1 MRKIPSAIALVLVL
15 VAALPACG
23 EASRSDAEQD
33 AAGATGGAAS
43 DAAAPSPDAPAVLNA
58 PDAVTAPA
66 GCLGAVVRVGD
77 MEIFAY
83 EASRADATGEAAG
96 ADSTAA
102 CSRAGVLPWADA
114 TLPEAR
120 AACAASGFAL
130 CAGADWLAACGG
142 DAHRLF
148 PYGAAH
154 RAGACNDHVGG
165 SSALEPTGARADCH
179 TPEGVFDLSGNLA
192 EMTEDAM
199 KRGGS
204 FRVNAV
210 MYQSEYA
217 QCDAQ
222 LRVFEGVHS
231 DEVGF
236 RCCRRP

>member
-1 MRKIPSAIALVLVL
+1 MRKFPTPAVL
-15 VAALPACG
+15 VAALLACG
-23 EASRSDAEQD
+23 EADPTPDA
-33 AAGATGGAAS
+33 AAS
-43 DAAAPSPDAPAVLNA
+43 DASRAPLDAPGAEIDATPDLPDAAQA
-58 PDAVTAPA
+58 QTPA
-66 GCLGAVVRVGD
+66 GCLDAVVRVGD
-77 MEIFAY
+77 LEIFAH
-83 EASRADATGEAAG
+83 EASRADATEAAAG
-96 ADSTAA
+96 ADATAA
-102 CSRAGVLPWADA
+102 CSRPGVLPWADA

-130 CAGADWLAACGG
+130 CDGADWLAACGG
-142 DAHRLF
+142 AEYRLF
-148 PYGAAH
+148 PYGAVH
-154 RAGACNDHVGG
+154 QAGACNDHVSG
-165 SSALEPTGARADCH
+165 SAALEPTGARADCR

-210 MYQSEYA
+210 MYQPTYA

>member
-1 MRKIPSAIALVLVL
+1 MRNIPTSVALA
-15 VAALPACG
+15 AALLACG
-23 EASRSDAEQD
+23 EAETTPEAAAFD
-33 AAGATGGAAS
+33 AAPAPLDAFAAEVDAAPLLL
-43 DAAAPSPDAPAVLNA
+43 DAAA
-58 PDAVTAPA
+58 APA
-66 GCLGAVVRVGD
+66 GCLDAVVRVGD
-77 MEIFAY
+77 LEIFAY
-83 EASRADATGEAAG
+83 EASRADATGAAAG

-120 AACAASGFAL
+120 AACAASGFEL

-142 DAHRLF
+142 EEHRLF
-148 PYGAAH
+148 PYGATH
-154 RAGACNDHVGG
+154 RAAACNDHVGG
-165 SSALEPTGARADCH
+165 SSALEPTGARADCR

>member
-1 MRKIPSAIALVLVL
+1 
-15 VAALPACG
+15 
-23 EASRSDAEQD
+23 
-33 AAGATGGAAS
+33 
-43 DAAAPSPDAPAVLNA
+43 
-58 PDAVTAPA
+58 
-66 GCLGAVVRVGD
+66 
-77 MEIFAY
+77 
-83 EASRADATGEAAG
+83 
-96 ADSTAA
+96 
-102 CSRAGVLPWADA
+102 
-114 TLPEAR
+114 
-120 AACAASGFAL
+120 
-130 CAGADWLAACGG
+130 
-142 DAHRLF
+142 
-148 PYGAAH
+148 
-154 RAGACNDHVGG
+154 VGG
-165 SSALEPTGARADCH
+165 SSALEPTGARADCR